1 MAMPLYALTGKFR
14 FNFQMN
20 VPGSMQ
26 VTHTHT
32 HRLKALTMKLNVA
45 VQSTLKY
52 NFKSIATTLK
62 HC

>member
-26 VTHTHT
+26 VALAHTHPHT
-32 HRLKALTMKLNVA
+32 YILVKGT
-45 VQSTLKY
+45 Y
-52 NFKSIATTLK
+52 NEIKCSSAINTKIDF
-62 HC
+62 